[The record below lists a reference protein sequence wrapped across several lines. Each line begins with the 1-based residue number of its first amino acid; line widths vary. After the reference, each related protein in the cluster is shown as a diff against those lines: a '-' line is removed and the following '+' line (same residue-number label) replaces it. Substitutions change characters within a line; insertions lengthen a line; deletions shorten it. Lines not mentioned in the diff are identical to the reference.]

1 MAWVYA
7 VICLA
12 VIECF
17 VFGMLAGRARHK
29 YKVPVP
35 AMVGDPIFERHQR
48 VHYNT
53 IELLVCFVPALLV
66 FAHTISEQIATG
78 LGLLFVIGRV
88 LYLRGYVAD
97 PAKRSAG
104 FGLSA
109 LPVMIAMVGGLIGAV
124 RMGLA
129 A

>member
-1 MAWVYA
+1 MPWVYA

-17 VFGMLAGRARHK
+17 FFGLLVGRARVK
-29 YKVPVP
+29 YQVP
-35 AMVGDPIFERHQR
+35 APAMTGNPIFERHVR

-53 IELLVCFVPALLV
+53 IELLVCLIPSLLV
-66 FAHTISEQIATG
+66 FAHTVSAPIAAG
-78 LGLLFVIGRV
+78 LGVLFIIGRV

-124 RMGLA
+124 RLA
-129 A
+129 VA